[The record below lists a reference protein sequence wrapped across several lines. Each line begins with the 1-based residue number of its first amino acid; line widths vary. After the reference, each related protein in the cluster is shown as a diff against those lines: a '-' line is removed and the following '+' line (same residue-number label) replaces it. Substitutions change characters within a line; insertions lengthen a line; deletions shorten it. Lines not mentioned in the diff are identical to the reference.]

1 MREIEIEDRGNY
13 KIVTVPIMLFVLFFL
28 TWSYFGEVDEI
39 VRGEGKVITSS
50 QTKVLQHFEGGIV
63 EKIYVKEGD
72 SVKKDDAIYKL
83 KNLSSKSDSKQ
94 KEIELLALK
103 LKKQR
108 LLTQAEFKNKISFDV
123 NSGENTENE
132 KRIFK
137 SEMRNF
143 FEQKSIFQDRLDQ
156 NRLEKKLKNSK
167 FVNLEAELKIA
178 KENLSILE
186 KLLEDGAASK
196 KQYLAEKAKKQSL
209 VTQLSDIKNSI
220 PIIEQKIKEAITK
233 VQSYKSEKKSIW
245 LKELTETDTLIQKL
259 QETNRADDDREER
272 KIVTSP
278 VNGVIKKLNFHT
290 IGGIVKSGEPLGEIT
305 PMEDSL
311 VIEGKIKTSDRG
323 QIFNA
328 DDVTIEI
335 TAYNYAKYGL
345 LKGKLISISPDSFLS
360 QDGVSSYYKVRVK
373 ADNYSFTDDK
383 PILPGMVANIN
394 ILTGKKTVL
403 EYIVKPLKDINALA
417 LSEK

>member
-1 MREIEIEDRGNY
+1 MREIDIEDRGNY

-28 TWSYFGEVDEI
+28 IWSYFGEVDEI

-50 QTKVLQHFEGGIV
+50 QTKILQHFEGGIV

-72 SVKKDDAIYKL
+72 NVKKDDAIYKL

-108 LLTQAEFKNKISFDV
+108 LLTQTEFKNKISFDI
-123 NSGENTENE
+123 NSGENVENE
-132 KRIFK
+132 RKIFK
-137 SEMRNF
+137 SEMKNF

-167 FVNLEAELKIA
+167 LLNFKAELKIA
-178 KENLSILE
+178 KENLFILE
-186 KLLEDGAASK
+186 KLLKDGAASK
-196 KQYLAEKAKKQSL
+196 KQYLVELAKNQSL
-209 VTQLSDIKNSI
+209 VTELSDIKNSI

-245 LKELTETDTLIQKL
+245 LKELTQTNTLIQKL

-278 VNGVIKKLNFHT
+278 VNGIIKKLNFHT
-290 IGGIVKSGEPLGEIT
+290 LGGIVKSGEPLGEIT
-305 PMEDSL
+305 PVEDSL

-360 QDGVSSYYKVRVK
+360 QDGVTSYYKVRVK

-403 EYIVKPLKDINALA
+403 QYIVKPLKDINALA